1 MEGGHVARA
10 PIDGGTLRWAR
21 ELGRV
26 THDDLAKAVG
36 VKPERIDEFETGESR
51 PTFRQLALI
60 ATKLDRPLGFFFA
73 SAPAT
78 PDVPETADFR
88 GRLHDELPADLV
100 REMRRAEQHRDAM
113 LDLEGDRSEKLVLR
127 ALSWANVQERA
138 ADVRRQFGL
147 LDTFVPTESQTNQ
160 VFNFWRGLV
169 EARGILVFQT
179 TRISLETFRGLSI
192 HHEILPVIL
201 INGGDSASG
210 RTFTMFHE
218 LAHLAN
224 RTSGLC
230 VLQESVNEEALANG
244 FAANFLM
251 PEDSVWRNLPSIN
264 DPYELSNRLA
274 STFKVSP
281 LAAAVRLRT
290 LDVID
295 EAQLAEVRGRSDAE
309 WDRVRES
316 RKQSDGFVPP
326 WRLRYR
332 DLGSSYIGTVA
343 QALEDRRVDMM
354 DATYLLNARLPM
366 VEQILSEYYRTGG
379 AE

>member
-1 MEGGHVARA
+1 MARA
-10 PIDGGTLRWAR
+10 PIDGDTLQWAR

-26 THDDLAKAVG
+26 TLDDLAKAVG
-36 VKPERIDEFETGESR
+36 VKPERVEEFESGTTR
-51 PTFRQLALI
+51 PTFRQLTLI
-60 ATKLDRPLGFFFA
+60 ASKLDRPLGFFFA
-73 SAPAT
+73 PAPAS

-88 GRLHDELPADLV
+88 GRVHDELPADLA

-113 LDLEGDRSEKLVLR
+113 LDLETGGGERLVLR
-127 ALSWANVQERA
+127 PLTWKNLKEQA
-138 ADVRRQFGL
+138 ADLRRQFGL
-147 LDTFVPTESQTNQ
+147 LDSFVPTESQTNQ

-179 TRISLETFRGLSI
+179 TKITLETFRGLSI
-192 HHEILPVIL
+192 HHEEIPIIL

-210 RTFTMFHE
+210 RTFTLFHE

-230 VLQESVNEEALANG
+230 VLRESVNEEALANG

-251 PEDSVWRNLPSIN
+251 PESSVRRNLPSID
-264 DPYELSNRLA
+264 DPYELSSHLA

-290 LDVID
+290 LNLID
-295 EAQLAEVRGRSDAE
+295 DEDLAEVRQRSDAD
-309 WDRVRES
+309 WDRVREA
-316 RKQSDGFVPP
+316 RKTSDGFVPP

-332 DLGSSYIGTVA
+332 DLGSSYIGAVA

-366 VEQILSEYYRTGG
+366 VEQLLSEYYRTGG